1 MSSNFVKGEDGVIE
15 VFRIEMGF
23 ISARERYQKGR
34 KVALIEHWFRNKNEF
49 RKMLFGEMS

>member
-15 VFRIEMGF
+15 VFRIEMSF

-34 KVALIEHWFRNKNEF
+34 KVALMEHWFRNKNEF